1 MSNLKYLKDNIENL
15 DNHQQIHIGK
25 IFYENNINMFEN
37 KNGVFINLTEINEE
51 ILEKIKLY
59 LQHVEEQEKSIN
71 DMENK
76 KQEYKDNFFSNVNEI
91 CE

>member
-1 MSNLKYLKDNIENL
+1 MSNLKHLKDNIESL
-15 DNHQQIHIGK
+15 DTHQQIHIGK

-37 KNGVFINLTEINEE
+37 KNGVFINLTEINED